1 MAAKQTSSNKDAKD
15 QKLGGHILPET
26 VRVFAE
32 SIGISLL
39 PDEVV
44 TFLADQTT
52 YLLKRVVQDAQKF
65 MHRAKRRK
73 LSTADFDMSLQAKGI
88 EPIYGMKAADSI
100 PFRFASGGGR
110 ELHFCEDKE
119 MDLSELISGS
129 IPKVPLE
136 VSVKAHWLS
145 VEGVQPAIKEN
156 PPPVSKELQKKEIM
170 DPSMKKLI
178 DKGHKNP
185 GGSNTLSSRLNLKRK
200 HPDSMFRL
208 KDLTPHELSVEQQ
221 FYYKECTETCVGPEE
236 QRRSAALYSL
246 SQDPGLH
253 QMLPRFVTFI
263 SEGLKINVV
272 QYNLAI
278 QIYLMRM
285 AKAIMENPTFYLE
298 KYLHKLLPAVMTCV
312 ISRQLCLRHEID
324 NHWALRDFAAR
335 LVATICKTYSN
346 NSNNMQSRVTSMYV
360 HAMVMERRNFSTQYG
375 GLSGLGELGS
385 EAYVRSDLCQVRP
398 MSGQAYVVM
407 ERRNFSTQYGG
418 LSGLGE
424 LGSEVV
430 KNCLLPQLKLI
441 GEDMRVATEG
451 TILNTFDRVSSINI
465 PRQINRYLAKELKS
479 CDVPDSPEECNK
491 LFGYFGGVVYR
502 CLIKGERLPP
512 PSANPTTTTT
522 TTRPTLQI
530 HQAGR
535 QFVFQPPGGTPSSAT
550 PLTATTSFF
559 PTSGG
564 QTPRTPST
572 TSFFPTSGGQAPRTP
587 SSAGPPSS
595 TPAGPQKIVLV
606 TSQAACSVS
615 ELSGVT
621 GGSALSSSASAAGTP
636 TIVKF
641 VSAAPVASASAAA
654 AMQAGTGQKIVV
666 IQGGNIKQET
676 PQQQQS
682 VLPSTPTP
690 TSTLPSV
697 VVSTTSQEM
706 GVKSIFPNQTTAF
719 SFSIKKE
726 EKP

>member
-1 MAAKQTSSNKDAKD
+1 MAAKQTSSNKDARD
-15 QKLGGHILPET
+15 QKFGGHILPET

-65 MHRAKRRK
+65 THRAKRRK

-178 DKGHKNP
+178 DKGHKTQKP

-236 QRRSAALYSL
+236 HRRSAALNSL

-312 ISRQLCLRHEID
+312 ISRQLCLRHD

-335 LVATICKTYSN
+335 LVATICNTYSN
-346 NSNNMQSRVTSMYV
+346 NINNMQSRVTSMYV
-360 HAMVMERRNFSTQYG
+360 HAM
-375 GLSGLGELGS
+375 
-385 EAYVRSDLCQVRP
+385 
-398 MSGQAYVVM
+398 VM

-465 PRQINRYLAKELKS
+465 TRQINRYLAKELKS

-559 PTSGG
+559 PTDGG

-726 EKP
+726 KP